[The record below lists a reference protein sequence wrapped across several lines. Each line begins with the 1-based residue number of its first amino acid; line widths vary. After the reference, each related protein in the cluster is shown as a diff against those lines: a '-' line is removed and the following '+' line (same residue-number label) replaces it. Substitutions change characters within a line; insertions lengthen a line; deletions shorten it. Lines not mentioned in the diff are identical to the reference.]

1 MKNWKRLLYLKIA
14 RKLSKNDNSVP
25 VPTIISANT
34 SIKGDIISDG
44 ILQLDGHVEGN
55 VICSELVIGLKGSL
69 VGGAKVQDLQL
80 YGSAKGLIS
89 ADSLFIAKTAKLVGD
104 ATHNSI
110 AIEPGAYI
118 DGRCLREDQ
127 KVQTIKKNESVSVT
141 TDEASKTV
149 SSSKVVSLEKSRA
162 KKKAG

>member
-14 RKLSKNDNSVP
+14 RKLSKNDNSIP

-44 ILQLDGHVEGN
+44 ILQLDGHVEGD
-55 VICSELVIGLKGSL
+55 ITCSELVVGLKGSL
-69 VGGAKVQDLQL
+69 KGSATVQEIQL
-80 YGSAKGLIS
+80 YGTVKGQIS
-89 ADSLFIAKTAKLVGD
+89 TNNLFIAKTAKLIGD

-118 DGRCLREDQ
+118 DGRCLRAPQ
-127 KVQTIKKNESVSVT
+127 KEQ
-141 TDEASKTV
+141 ASLVKA
-149 SSSKVVSLEKSRA
+149 SSSISSEDKGAVVSIEKSRA
-162 KKKAG
+162 KKKVG